1 MTSIAEMARKKA
13 RIDLIKQ
20 YPFEDSTLMRQIE
33 LEQLGVVNRQT
44 NMKGGEIM
52 LQEPPE
58 GVISG
63 DSIPPENEKD
73 EFAESCFKAKE
84 RRIKSLE
91 RGERLKKEIEVT

>member
-1 MTSIAEMARKKA
+1 MTSIAEMARNKA
-13 RIDLIKQ
+13 KVDLIKQ
-20 YPFEDSTLMRQIE
+20 YPFVDSTLMRQIE
-33 LEQLGVVNRQT
+33 LEQLGVIDRPT

-58 GVISG
+58 GFISG

-73 EFAESCFKAKE
+73 EFAERHLKAKE
-84 RRIKSLE
+84 KRIKSLE